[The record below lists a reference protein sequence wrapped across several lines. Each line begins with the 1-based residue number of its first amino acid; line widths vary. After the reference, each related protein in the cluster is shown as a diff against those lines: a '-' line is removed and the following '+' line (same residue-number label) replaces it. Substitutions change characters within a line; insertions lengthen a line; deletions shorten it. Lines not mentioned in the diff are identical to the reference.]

1 MDLINWIR
9 PKGVFVV
16 EESSYGEIYHMY
28 SFLSYDLAVQQYKIM
43 LRERWDGENMSLF
56 EKEFEE
62 NVTIP
67 TESEMINRVKGKEG
81 SQWKDCYFYWLRF
94 HTEVTIVD

>member
-1 MDLINWIR
+1 
-9 PKGVFVV
+9 
-16 EESSYGEIYHMY
+16 
-28 SFLSYDLAVQQYKIM
+28 
-43 LRERWDGENMSLF
+43 MSLF

-81 SQWKDCYFYWLRF
+81 SQWEDCYFYWQ
-94 HTEVTIVD
+94 